1 MDGSQ
6 DQIVAGIRVDQLTMR
21 TAPGQQLVA
30 QGTLAKLVQTFSTC
44 IMKLDQIKSLIAV
57 ADFGSIRAAATQ
69 VGKTQSA
76 VTKQIRQIEEDVGL
90 KLFLRTS
97 RGVLPT
103 EAGKVILSRAR
114 AIDAEVAR
122 LNEEIGTLHGDDLGN
137 VKVSAAPLAAVHLL
151 PRAISRFNAVYKDV
165 DITISSDL
173 FGDAL
178 KALREGQHD
187 IILGPRG
194 AYASATDVKIEE
206 LFETEMVIITSKN
219 GQHANA
225 RSLKELTGCYWAMM
239 GDTTGAPKARF
250 QKQFT
255 QHGITPPRIRLA
267 SESRLGLLA
276 LVQELDAVCTFPAQ
290 LLREMGPDS
299 GVVQI
304 PIEETLNPL
313 SISLITRAGKSLTPA
328 SEYFADCIRHRAGVL
343 RKKWG

>member
-1 MDGSQ
+1 
-6 DQIVAGIRVDQLTMR
+6 MR
-21 TAPGQQLVA
+21 KDLGRGFQSFTLLSALGPYHRPHYALAMPAPL
-30 QGTLAKLVQTFSTC
+30 FSNYS
-44 IMKLDQIKSLIAV
+44 MKLDQIKSLIAV

-76 VTKQIRQIEEDVGL
+76 VTKQIRRIEEDVGL

-114 AIDAEVAR
+114 AIDAEVAH
-122 LNEEIGTLHGDDLGN
+122 LDEEIGSLRGNDTGN
-137 VKVSAAPLAAVHLL
+137 VRVSAAPLAAVHLL
-151 PRAISRFNAVYKDV
+151 PRAIARFNAVYRDV
-165 DITISSDL
+165 DISISSDL

-187 IILGPRG
+187 IILGPGG
-194 AYASATDVKIEE
+194 AYVGATDVEVEE
-206 LFETEMVIITSKN
+206 LFQTEMVIITSEN
-219 GQHANA
+219 GPHAKA

-255 QHGITPPRIRLA
+255 QHGIEPPRIRLA

-276 LVQELDAVCTFPAQ
+276 LVKELDAVCTFPVP

-304 PIEETLNPL
+304 QIVEKLNPL
-313 SISLITRAGKSLTPA
+313 SISLITRVGKSLTPA
-328 SEYFADCIRHRAGVL
+328 SEYLADCIRHRAGVL
-343 RKKWG
+343 RKEWT